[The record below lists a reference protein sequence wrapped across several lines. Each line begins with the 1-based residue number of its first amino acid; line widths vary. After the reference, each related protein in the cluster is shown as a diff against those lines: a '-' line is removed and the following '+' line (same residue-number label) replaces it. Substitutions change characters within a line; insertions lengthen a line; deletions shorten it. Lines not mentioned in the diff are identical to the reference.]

1 MQVLKRDGRTTEFN
15 KQKIVDAIVSA
26 MQHTIKGVDET
37 IAYKIAE
44 EIEKQVEGKE
54 TISVYDIQD
63 IVEKK
68 LMNSSRKEVA
78 QRYIIYRYNRDV
90 ARRSKTKDIFLVF
103 VIIFIYF
110 IYLKTTF
117 YKKKGEKN
125 HAKRRKAHTD

>member
-26 MQHTIKGVDET
+26 MQHTIKGVDES
-37 IAYKIAE
+37 IAYKIAD

-90 ARRSKTKDIFLVF
+90 ARKSKTKDILEKDYGVDMMSLPFKHKNLKEE
-103 VIIFIYF
+103 IIEYEHQKDIK
-110 IYLKTTF
+110 I
-117 YKKKGEKN
+117 
-125 HAKRRKAHTD
+125 